1 MDHSESD
8 EENLPHRPRD
18 HPPEIDFTTVDIN
31 DETAFDTDL
40 EDKGMNG
47 WLLRTTSSQI
57 MPSDTIYLLLYS
69 TGKSLSP
76 QVYVYVMIKIKVNSM
91 NFKKNYAYFCSIQLD
106 LSDIS
111 LCFEF

>member
-76 QVYVYVMIKIKVNSM
+76 QDYVYVMIKIKVNSM
-91 NFKKNYAYFCSIQLD
+91 NFKKKICLFLQSSIGL
-106 LSDIS
+106 
-111 LCFEF
+111 E